1 MNGSANSR
9 KSTAGS
15 QSHHLPQSQDQESGV
30 RETPY
35 KCYNIRVSRWQ
46 ASQTVEVYLYQ
57 NYLEIISTNDILGL
71 IQIGVEHIMIPYRKI
86 ARVDF
91 GENYSFLYTL
101 VGIASI
107 IIGYLVA
114 IPGIKWP
121 FVIIGILT
129 IFSSFRKVFS
139 LDGTFSTSL
148 TAQGI
153 SFPILPMNRQDL
165 EDLYEDLRLHFGV

>member
-1 MNGSANSR
+1 MDPKIHE
-9 KSTAGS
+9 KSVTSS
-15 QSHHLPQSQDQESGV
+15 QTHHLSQTQGPESSDKEV
-30 RETPY
+30 PY
-35 KCYNIRVSRWQ
+35 KSYNIRVSRWQ

-71 IQIGVEHIMIPYRKI
+71 FQIGVERILIPYRKI

-101 VGIASI
+101 VGITSF

-121 FVIIGILT
+121 FVIVGILT

-148 TAQGI
+148 TAQGL
-153 SFPILPMNRQDL
+153 SFPILPVNRQDL
-165 EDLYEDLRLHFGV
+165 EALYEDLRQRLGD